1 VHWFI
6 WVLLGDHHRDK
17 ESCQCLC
24 AFSCAEYKQS
34 YYELERYLMSNCSA
48 VKEKVATAEKQS
60 TKSVS
65 TNKKST

>member
-1 VHWFI
+1 
-6 WVLLGDHHRDK
+6 
-17 ESCQCLC
+17 
-24 AFSCAEYKQS
+24 
-34 YYELERYLMSNCSA
+34 MSNCSA